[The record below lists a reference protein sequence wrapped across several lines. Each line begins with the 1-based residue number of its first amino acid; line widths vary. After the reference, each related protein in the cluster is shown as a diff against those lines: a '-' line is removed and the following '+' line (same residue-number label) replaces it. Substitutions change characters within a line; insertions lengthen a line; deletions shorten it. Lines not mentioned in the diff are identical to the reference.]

1 MTRLQRA
8 RKCRKGAVAT
18 EFILVGMTLFV
29 PLSLCLFYTAQ
40 ILWIWHSAAEMTRE
54 GARYAA
60 THCWQNGSN
69 VRNYMQQNFVATP
82 DRDQFTGGATEILV
96 TYFGRSAETGELTE
110 FFCDSECSLG
120 CVPDVVKVQIQ
131 NYEYRTFMS
140 YWGLPPVRL
149 PDLQTTVPMEGAGC
163 DPDTGTCN
171 P

>member
-1 MTRLQRA
+1 MRPLRF
-8 RKCRKGAVAT
+8 RKSRRGAVAV
-18 EFILVGMTLFV
+18 EFILVGMTLFI

-60 THCWQNGSN
+60 THCWQNGNN

-82 DRDQFTGGATEILV
+82 DRDQFTGGAAEILV
-96 TYFGRSAETGELTE
+96 TYFGRSPDTGELIE
-110 FFCDSECSLG
+110 FFCDSECSIG
-120 CVPDVVKVQIQ
+120 CIPDVVKVQIQ
-131 NYEYRTFMS
+131 NYEYRTFVS

-149 PDLQTTVPMEGAGC
+149 PDLQTVVPMEGAGC